1 VRTSQFAW
9 LRRTLAILVTGVL
22 LLAAAPTASANVRVE
37 GEGGN
42 LPFYARLGRA
52 EDIYHTD
59 DWAGIVFYRPPSCI
73 PADFNLLDFFDIP
86 GAFGCTPP
94 TTDGFS
100 IWKHGP
106 GIDAAPLLV
115 ELHGLGAV
123 PVWFVRWP
131 ALQAAIADDTLTMGE
146 LVSLQ
151 PLVGS
156 ATAYHETLRPTGE
169 VKVSTIEFNAQGTL
183 TDGRSFQFEATA
195 LTPTP
200 ANTRYLHTRIV
211 FR

>member
-1 VRTSQFAW
+1 MISLRLVL
-9 LRRTLAILVTGVL
+9 LRRSLAILVTGVL
-22 LLAAAPTASANVRVE
+22 LLAVVPTASANVRVE
-37 GEGGN
+37 GEGEN
-42 LPFYARLGRA
+42 LPFYARLGR

-59 DWAGIVFYRPPSCI
+59 DWAAIVFYRPSTCV

-86 GAFGCTPP
+86 RAFGCTPG

-106 GIDAAPLLV
+106 GLDPGPILV

-131 ALQAAIADDTLTMGE
+131 ALQGALADDNLTIAE
-146 LVSLQ
+146 LASLQ
-151 PLVGS
+151 PLIGS
-156 ATAYHETLRPTGE
+156 ASAYHETLRPTE
-169 VKVSTIEFNAQGTL
+169 VLETEIELNARGTL
-183 TDGRSFQFEATA
+183 VDGRSFQLQATVVA
-195 LTPTP
+195 TSPTVR
-200 ANTRYLHTRIV
+200 NVHTRIV

>member
-1 VRTSQFAW
+1 METSRFAL
-9 LRRTLAILVTGVL
+9 LRGTLAILVTGIL
-22 LLAAAPTASANVRVE
+22 LLAAVPTASANVRVE

-42 LPFYARLGRA
+42 LPFYARLERGGV
-52 EDIYHTD
+52 YHTD
-59 DWAGIVFYRPPSCI
+59 DWAAIVFYRPPTCI

-86 GAFGCTPP
+86 GAFDCTPP

-100 IWKHGP
+100 IWEHGP
-106 GIDAAPLLV
+106 GIESAPMLV

-131 ALQAAIADDTLTMGE
+131 ALQAALADDVVTIAE

-156 ATAYHETLRPTGE
+156 ASSYHETLRPSE
-169 VKVSTIEFNAQGTL
+169 AVKVSTIEFNARGTL
-183 TDGRSFQFEATA
+183 ADGRSFELEATA
-195 LTPTP
+195 ISPTPT
-200 ANTRYLHTRIV
+200 TLRDVHTRIV